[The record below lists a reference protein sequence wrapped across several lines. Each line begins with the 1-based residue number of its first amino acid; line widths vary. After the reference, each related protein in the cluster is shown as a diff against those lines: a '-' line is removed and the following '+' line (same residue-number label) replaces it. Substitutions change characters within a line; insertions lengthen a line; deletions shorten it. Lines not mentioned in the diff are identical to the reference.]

1 MSLKVHR
8 IFYKDK
14 GIKVLYMYI
23 DMRENTQMRE
33 RLDNNVN
40 KDVQRNLQLIW

>member
-14 GIKVLYMYI
+14 GIKVLYI
-23 DMRENTQMRE
+23 DMCENTRMRE
-33 RLDNNVN
+33 RLENNIN
-40 KDVQRNLQLIW
+40 KDVVQRNLQPI

>member
-1 MSLKVHR
+1 
-8 IFYKDK
+8 
-14 GIKVLYMYI
+14 MYI